1 MAVIC
6 ELSKSMINK
15 IAAGE
20 VIERP
25 GNVVKELVENS
36 VDAGALRIEIEIEK
50 SGVERIK
57 VTDNGCGIPSDQL
70 QAALS
75 PHSTSKISEPD
86 DLFHISTLGF
96 RGEALASIAEVT
108 QLTLTSRAS
117 DAAEGAQIRCEG
129 SERREIKPTGRA
141 VGTTIEAR
149 NLFFNMP
156 VRRKFL
162 KSPQTEFSHIQEAV
176 VRIAIPHTEIAFT
189 LKRDGRVV
197 LDLPVVDDML
207 ERIRKIYGDTIADKL
222 TRVESTRR
230 NIAVSGYVG
239 LPDLARGTAAM
250 QYLFVNGRFFRDKAL
265 QHALTEAYR
274 GLMMV
279 GKHPVA
285 FLNIATPPDFV
296 DVNVHPT
303 KQEVRFLDGQAMYA
317 GLLSGVRDQFLRTDL
332 RSRPTESELADAAR
346 LETQAEQADSD
357 QNVQK
362 NDEKN
367 ARAENVSETRETR
380 FVPDVDPSD
389 PIAALDSDVAEASRR
404 DVLGWLRGEANVR
417 HENRD
422 DAHALA
428 EKMID
433 DANAALEEA
442 AYNEQEHNREETETN
457 AAMNARKEAK
467 TIRDKQ
473 LDDAKRALGGVPEFK
488 KFPPLN
494 NWENELETKENA
506 TRKKADKELI
516 PAPKEETKTRPQR
529 DELRERIR
537 VNNAARNDVEVA
549 RDSQGRPVV
558 QMCERYLVMETDDGV
573 AIVDQHAL
581 HERILYEKLKAN
593 LEEGEVVAQ
602 PLLTPEVVDLTAT
615 EAAFTKENVSLF
627 AKIGLTVG
635 DFGGNTIMVSAYPA
649 ILGPKTSATEVFQAA
664 LAVFIAKKSKSN
676 LADLLDAALK
686 QAACKA
692 AIKAGDALR
701 IDETLELI
709 ALAEEEINSHHCPHG
724 RPSTL
729 VFTIAE
735 IDKLF
740 KRT

>member
-36 VDAGALRIEIEIEK
+36 VDAGALRVEIEVEK
-50 SGVERIK
+50 SGVESIR
-57 VTDNGCGIPSDQL
+57 VSDNGSGIPADQL
-70 QAALS
+70 LAALS
-75 PHSTSKISEPD
+75 PHSTSKISQPD
-86 DLFHISTLGF
+86 DLFHINTLGF

-108 QLTLTSRAS
+108 QLTLTSRVADS
-117 DAAEGAQIRCEG
+117 REGAQVRCEG
-129 SERREIKPTGRA
+129 SERSEIKPTGRA

-162 KSPQTEFSHIQEAV
+162 KSAQTEFSHIQEAI
-176 VRIAIPHTEIAFT
+176 VRIAIPHTEVAFT
-189 LKRDGRVV
+189 LKRDGRVI

-207 ERIRKIYGDTIADKL
+207 ERIRRIYGDAIADKL
-222 TRVESTRR
+222 VRVDSSRR

-239 LPDLARGTAAM
+239 LPDLARGTSAM

-279 GKHPVA
+279 GKFPVA
-285 FLNIATPPDFV
+285 FLNITTPPDFV

-317 GLLSGVRDQFLRTDL
+317 GLLSGVRDQFLKVDL
-332 RSRPTESELADAAR
+332 KSRPTEDELADAAR
-346 LETQAEQADSD
+346 VETTAESAKPANESNAPQ
-357 QNVQK
+357 VQTP
-362 NDEKN
+362 
-367 ARAENVSETRETR
+367 SEPR

-404 DVLGWLRGEANVR
+404 DVLGWLRGEAKER
-417 HENRD
+417 QENPESPEAIAD
-422 DAHALA
+422 
-428 EKMID
+428 KMID

-442 AYNEQEHNREETETN
+442 AFEELRRNGDGEQSR
-457 AAMNARKEAK
+457 ADVRKRAD
-467 TIRDKQ
+467 RDDQ
-473 LDDAKRALGGVPEFK
+473 LDFARRALGGVPEFK

-494 NWENELETKENA
+494 PWETAVASAKSSPNELLPTA
-506 TRKKADKELI
+506 
-516 PAPKEETKTRPQR
+516 KEETGLIVSG
-529 DELRERIR
+529 DELRARIR
-537 VNNAARNDVEVA
+537 AQNDERPAKEIARN
-549 RDSQGRPVV
+549 SQGWPVV
-558 QMCERYLVMETDDGV
+558 QMCDRYLVMETKDGI

-593 LEEGEVVAQ
+593 LEEGEVVSQ
-602 PLLTPEVVDLTAT
+602 PLLTPEVVDLTAP
-615 EAAFTKENVSLF
+615 EAAFTKENVQLF
-627 AKIGLTVG
+627 AKIGVIVG
-635 DFGGNTIMVSAYPA
+635 DFGGNTIMVSGYPA
-649 ILGPKTSATEVFQAA
+649 LLGKVSATEIFQSALGVFM
-664 LAVFIAKKSKSN
+664 AKKGAKSN
-676 LADLLDAALK
+676 ISELVDAALK

-692 AIKAGDALR
+692 AIKAGDSLR
-701 IDETLELI
+701 PDEVVELV